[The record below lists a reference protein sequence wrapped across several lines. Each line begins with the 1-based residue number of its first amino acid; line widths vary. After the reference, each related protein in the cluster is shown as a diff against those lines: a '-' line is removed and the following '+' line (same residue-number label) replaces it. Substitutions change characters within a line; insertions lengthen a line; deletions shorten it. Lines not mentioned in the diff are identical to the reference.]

1 MQIYT
6 QVEWATLRQQG
17 RAVLLTNTG
26 KDPAEVIVDG
36 KAGRAFNPDSET
48 ATTYG
53 DDAVVFV
60 ED

>member
-1 MQIYT
+1 
-6 QVEWATLRQQG
+6 V
-17 RAVLLTNTG
+17 VLLTDTG

-36 KAGRAFNPDSET
+36 KAGRAFNPDDET

-60 ED
+60 EY